1 MESEKQLLIGIVG
14 PCAAGKST
22 LKTGLETHGIVA
34 RHIAQEHSYVPNMWH
49 RIVNPD
55 LLIFLDVSYP
65 TTLIRR
71 QLDWD
76 ESEYQ
81 EQQRRLVHARQHA
94 DCYID
99 TERLSID
106 EVLKS
111 VLKFIQEYRH
121 AHDQN
126 RV

>member
-1 MESEKQLLIGIVG
+1 
-14 PCAAGKST
+14 
-22 LKTGLETHGIVA
+22 
-34 RHIAQEHSYVPNMWH
+34 MWQ

-76 ESEYQ
+76 ETEYQ
-81 EQQRRLVHARQHA
+81 EQQRRLEHARQFA

-99 TERLSID
+99 TELLSID
-106 EVLKS
+106 EVLQAAFS
-111 VLKFIQEYRH
+111 FIQEYR
-121 AHDQN
+121 QT
-126 RV
+126 R

>member
-22 LKTGLETHGIVA
+22 LKTGLERHGIAA
-34 RHIAQEHSYVPNMWH
+34 RHIAQEHSYVPNMWQ

-65 TTLIRR
+65 TTIVRR
-71 QLDWD
+71 QMDWN

-81 EQQRRLVHARQHA
+81 EQQRRLVHARQQA
-94 DCYID
+94 NYIID
-99 TERLSID
+99 TELLSID
-106 EVLKS
+106 EVLQS
-111 VLKFIQEYRH
+111 ALKFIQEYRRP
-121 AHDQN
+121 D
-126 RV
+126 